1 MLSWLAYSWLVTY
14 RNGITAKGWSPIPVL
29 SGLDVGELVRPT
41 IDAAATPRRQHLRG
55 GAEAAST
62 RLVLANAV
70 SCRSALSRGRSHF
83 DPITLWPV

>member
-29 SGLDVGELVRPT
+29 SGLDVGALVRPT
-41 IDAAATPRRQHLRG
+41 IDAAATPRRQQLRG
-55 GAEAAST
+55 RAEAALT
-62 RLVLANAV
+62 RLANAV

-83 DPITLWPV
+83 DTITLWPV